1 MRAVCQFEG
10 KSQGNPRPEQL
21 RIRLRAIRCEF
32 VPPLSLDAH
41 FSYPV
46 KELRFSTFPP
56 VWGIYFTS
64 KFLNASASRDTKCA
78 MRQLPFLIAIS
89 LAMRHWDMHCKLWE
103 MLARHEI
110 MGSNEHFSNSSTPP
124 RICSYAIGTLC
135 SPKVLVKYALL
146 PEHLRFDA
154 RVSLQDNSH
163 SMFLAPFH
171 LFSSV
176 Q

>member
-1 MRAVCQFEG
+1 M
-10 KSQGNPRPEQL
+10 KSWDQMNIFPTPS
-21 RIRLRAIRCEF
+21 
-32 VPPLSLDAH
+32 PL
-41 FSYPV
+41 
-46 KELRFSTFPP
+46 
-56 VWGIYFTS
+56 
-64 KFLNASASRDTKCA
+64 
-78 MRQLPFLIAIS
+78 
-89 LAMRHWDMHCKLWE
+89 
-103 MLARHEI
+103 
-110 MGSNEHFSNSSTPP
+110 

-176 Q
+176 QPEMLRVTNGRDN